1 MKGCE
6 AMAGPSPA
14 AMDAWWDDV
23 NNSTLWQDRT
33 FHALAALYGVIA
45 VVALVSPI
53 PPHDFA
59 LLLLNLACDWGSDLV
74 WNHELKWGRGFKRV
88 DLRVETRFWAFRIVR
103 QPSSVV
109 CIPYVNDRI

>member
-1 MKGCE
+1 MVKGCE

-33 FHALAALYGVIA
+33 FHALAALYGVVA
-45 VVALVSPI
+45 VVALVSPNRRP

-59 LLLLNLACDWGSDLV
+59 LLPLSLACNWISIWFGATS
-74 WNHELKWGRGFKRV
+74 
-88 DLRVETRFWAFRIVR
+88 
-103 QPSSVV
+103 
-109 CIPYVNDRI
+109 